1 MSPGGLEW
9 APAVRNGPRRSG
21 MGPGGPESGPAVR
34 KVARRSGKWTGGP
47 EGGPGPKYFVFLSFS
62 VVSLFVDLQIKP
74 VRRGSSVGIATCYGL
89 DGPGIESGWERDFPH
104 QSRPALGS
112 PKPPIQWVPLL
123 TPGVKRLGRG
133 VDHPPHLAPRLK
145 KE

>member
-1 MSPGGLEW
+1 MGPDGPEW
-9 APAVRNGPRRSG
+9 APAVLRVARRSG
-21 MGPGGPESGPAVR
+21 KWPGGPESGPAVR
-34 KVARRSGKWTGGP
+34 KGARGP
-47 EGGPGPKYFVFLSFS
+47 NILYMFLSFS

-123 TPGVKRLGRG
+123 TPGVKRSGRG

>member
-104 QSRPALGS
+104 QSRPALG
-112 PKPPIQWVPLL
+112 PPQASY
-123 TPGVKRLGRG
+123 TMGTASYPGGKAVGAWR
-133 VDHPPHLAPRLK
+133 
-145 KE
+145 